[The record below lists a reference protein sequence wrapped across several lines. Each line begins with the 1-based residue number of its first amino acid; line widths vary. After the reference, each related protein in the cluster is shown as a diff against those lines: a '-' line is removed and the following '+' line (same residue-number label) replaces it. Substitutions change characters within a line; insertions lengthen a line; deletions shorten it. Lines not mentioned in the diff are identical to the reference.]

1 MPLQN
6 QCKDV
11 GSKTN
16 LPVGSKTNLPVG
28 SKTNLP
34 SDAISCNFRNS
45 RQENVNTPDLKVKI
59 CGNKDHKIT
68 NAVINKQC
76 RLDFFRF
83 FLCSIFMD
91 TVFSLLSVLPI
102 SDGLNLLKQVGVSVV
117 FVIFVLERFTPDL
130 SGSFKLTT
138 SLESTI

>member
-1 MPLQN
+1 M
-6 QCKDV
+6 
-11 GSKTN
+11 S
-16 LPVGSKTNLPVG
+16 

-34 SDAISCNFRNS
+34 SDVNSCNFRNS

-59 CGNKDHKIT
+59 CGNKDQKIT

-91 TVFSLLSVLPI
+91 TVFFLSVLPI

-138 SLESTI
+138 SLESTV